1 MSFVLTFGLPI
12 SFSIFLLAPELI
24 NIFAGPGYEESVI
37 CVQVMSP
44 IVLIT
49 GLAQI
54 FGPEVLIP
62 FSKDKQNMLAVIIGA
77 FVSLVANFILIPL
90 WNELGA
96 SVTTVL
102 VELIVASI
110 TLFYAKRLVNLQVSG
125 KQLIIRILLLLPF
138 YMFYRISRIISTN
151 DFIIVLIYSLLGVL
165 YFTCIEVF
173 VFKNILLRQIW
184 IWINESRNKLLKY
197 DDYPFYDHE

>member
-1 MSFVLTFGLPI
+1 M
-12 SFSIFLLAPELI
+12 
-24 NIFAGPGYEESVI
+24 
-37 CVQVMSP
+37 
-44 IVLIT
+44 IT

-62 FSKDKQNMLAVIIGA
+62 FAKDKQNMLAVIIGA

-110 TLFYAKRLVNLQVSG
+110 TLFYAKRLVNLQISI

-165 YFTCIEVF
+165 YFTCIEVL

-184 IWINESRNKLLKY
+184 IR
-197 DDYPFYDHE
+197 